1 MWQVSHVETAKCS
14 LDFEKHHPQTQGQSV
29 GPEEKTRRKFPSTG
43 TVRSCLK
50 TFVAPFLPARL
61 TAPGSPRMEKHSTED
76 WNGKESEQRSGER
89 WNKISV
95 FTEQKK
101 KQQNKTK
108 FKKKVN
114 LRKSTYKNISLN
126 KMTVC
131 TVTTPFSL
139 DMFVVPS

>member
-1 MWQVSHVETAKCS
+1 MLVENT
-14 LDFEKHHPQTQGQSV
+14 TQSNQIG
-29 GPEEKTRRKFPSTG
+29 KT
-43 TVRSCLK
+43 
-50 TFVAPFLPARL
+50 
-61 TAPGSPRMEKHSTED
+61 
-76 WNGKESEQRSGER
+76 
-89 WNKISV
+89 
-95 FTEQKK
+95 
-101 KQQNKTK
+101 KQNK

>member
-1 MWQVSHVETAKCS
+1 M
-14 LDFEKHHPQTQGQSV
+14 EKNRNR
-29 GPEEKTRRKFPSTG
+29 EEGNDGTKF
-43 TVRSCLK
+43 
-50 TFVAPFLPARL
+50 PFLP
-61 TAPGSPRMEKHSTED
+61 K
-76 WNGKESEQRSGER
+76 
-89 WNKISV
+89 
-95 FTEQKK
+95 KK

-108 FKKKVN
+108 FIKKVN